1 MTYLQNLQ
9 SNTQIFL
16 NDKKDVFLHYP
27 KYDQK
32 FHILFRVISGTNP
45 SVGHSEGSLVFI
57 LYLLIATVITYGL
70 IKHMTPGFFFTMLM
84 IFCFTLFVIDWITLF
99 NPFSFCH
106 RYFVFLTFLTLNL
119 FCFDNRWNWYRF
131 TNLKKTQLL
140 LPQNFND
147 CKYKYSKNCFVGK
160 CIYYDF
166 SEILDFFKQLCNNI
180 HDGTITHISTGRLVQ
195 YGSSPSTILP
205 PHAGRK

>member
-1 MTYLQNLQ
+1 MTYLQNLY
-9 SNTQIFL
+9 
-16 NDKKDVFLHYP
+16 KKDVFLHYP

-45 SVGHSEGSLVFI
+45 SVGHSEGSLFC

-84 IFCFTLFVIDWITLF
+84 IFCFTLFVIDWITFF

-131 TNLKKTQLL
+131 TNLKIDYGFCYLKISTTAK
-140 LPQNFND
+140 
-147 CKYKYSKNCFVGK
+147 CKCSKQCFV
-160 CIYYDF
+160 YYDF
-166 SEILDFFKQLCNNI
+166 SEILDVF
-180 HDGTITHISTGRLVQ
+180 
-195 YGSSPSTILP
+195 
-205 PHAGRK
+205 

>member
-32 FHILFRVISGTNP
+32 CHILFRVISGTNP

-131 TNLKKTQLL
+131 TNLKKHSFCYL
-140 LPQNFND
+140 
-147 CKYKYSKNCFVGK
+147 K
-160 CIYYDF
+160 
-166 SEILDFFKQLCNNI
+166 
-180 HDGTITHISTGRLVQ
+180 ISTTVNINTQKIALWGNVFIMTFLKFQTFSNSYVTIFMMVQ
-195 YGSSPSTILP
+195 LHT
-205 PHAGRK
+205 